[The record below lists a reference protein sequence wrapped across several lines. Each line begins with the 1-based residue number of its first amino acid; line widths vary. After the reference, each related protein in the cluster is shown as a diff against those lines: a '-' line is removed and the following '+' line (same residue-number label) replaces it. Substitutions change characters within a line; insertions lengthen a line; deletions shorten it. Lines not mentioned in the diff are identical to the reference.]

1 MIELKR
7 LSPREVSVL
16 PDVTNALRW
25 LQQQPQLL
33 TGIGRGIE
41 RESLRVRAD
50 GSLSEQGHP
59 IALGSALTH
68 DWIITDFAESLM
80 EFVTPVDRDIPHL
93 LTFLRDLHRHVAK
106 NIGDERLWPFS
117 IPGTITDTET
127 IALAEYGSSNLGRMK
142 HIYRQGLK
150 HRYGSLM
157 QVISGIHY
165 NFSLPTAFWE
175 ARALADNDTRPV
187 QEIASDGYLRL
198 IRNYYRF
205 GWIIPY
211 LFGASPAVCESFLG
225 DNPVSKT
232 MESDGQGARWF
243 PYATSLRLSDLGYT
257 NKSQSGLEISFNS
270 LEEYV
275 AGLKRAIATPS
286 DAYEK
291 MGLFDA
297 QQRRIQLNTNVL
309 QIENE
314 LYAPIRPKRVI
325 RRGEAPSD
333 ALKRG
338 GIEYIEVRSL
348 DINPFSATGISE
360 EQVRFLDLF
369 LIWCALIDSPEMD
382 QAQLSFV
389 KGNWNTVILEGRRPG
404 LKLKAECG
412 QQDFSLQEAGAALFD
427 GLALIAKNLDQG
439 EDTAYQ
445 TTCQTL
451 RGMITDPESTYS
463 GKILSV
469 IKQEGFIGSG
479 ITLAENYRQALRQEP
494 LEILNADIFAEKAAE
509 SITEQQNIEASDT
522 LSFEEYLA
530 SRKG

>member
-1 MIELKR
+1 M
-7 LSPREVSVL
+7 L

-33 TGIGRGIE
+33 SGIGRGIE
-41 RESLRVRAD
+41 RESLRIRAD

-59 IALGSALTH
+59 TALGSALTH

-93 LTFLRDLHRHVAK
+93 LTFLRDLHRYVIK
-106 NIGDERLWPFS
+106 NLGDERLWPFS
-117 IPGTITDTET
+117 IPGNITDTET
-127 IALAEYGSSNLGRMK
+127 IALADYGKSNLGQMK

-175 ARALADNDTRPV
+175 AKALANNDTRPL
-187 QEIASDGYLRL
+187 QDIASDGYLHL
-198 IRNYYRF
+198 IRNYYRY

-225 DNPVSKT
+225 HNPVVDT

-257 NKSQSGLEISFNS
+257 NKSQSGLAISFNS

-275 AGLKRAIATPS
+275 AGLKQAIATPS
-286 DAYEK
+286 ADYEK

-297 QQRRIQLNTNVL
+297 QQQRIQLNTNVL

-360 EQVRFLDLF
+360 EQVRFLDTF
-369 LIWCALIDSPEMD
+369 LIWCALIESPPMD
-382 QAQLSFV
+382 QEQLHFV
-389 KGNWNTVILEGRRPG
+389 KSNWNTVIMQGRKPG
-404 LKLKAECG
+404 LRLKGECG
-412 QQDFSLQEAGAALFD
+412 QRDFSLKDAASVLFD
-427 GLALIAKNLDQG
+427 GLTSIAEILDQNSDG
-439 EDTAYQ
+439 PYQ
-445 TTCQTL
+445 STCHHL
-451 RGMITDPESTYS
+451 RNMISDPELTYS
-463 GKILSV
+463 GKILNI

-479 ITLAENYRQALRQEP
+479 VTLAENYRQSLLQEP
-494 LEILNADIFAEKAAE
+494 LEILTEDIFVEKAAE
-509 SITEQQNIEASDT
+509 SFAEQQNIEAADT

-530 SRKG
+530 SRNG

>member
-50 GSLSEQGHP
+50 GALSEQGHP
-59 IALGSALTH
+59 AALGSALTH
-68 DWIITDFAESLM
+68 DWIITDFAEALM

-106 NIGDERLWPFS
+106 KLGDERLWPFS
-117 IPGTITDTET
+117 IPGKITDPQT
-127 IALAEYGSSNLGRMK
+127 IELANYGSSNLGQMK

-175 ARALADNDTRPV
+175 ARATAENDSRPLQDV
-187 QEIASDGYLRL
+187 ASDGYLGL

-211 LFGASPAVCESFLG
+211 LFGASPAVCESFLS
-225 DNPVSKT
+225 DTSVLET
-232 MESDGQGARWF
+232 MESDGQGTRWF

-257 NKSQSGLEISFNS
+257 NKSQSGLAISFNS
-270 LEEYV
+270 LDEYV
-275 AGLKRAIATPS
+275 AGLKQAIATPS
-286 DAYEK
+286 AAYEK

-333 ALKRG
+333 ALQRG

-360 EQVRFLDLF
+360 EQVRFLDVF
-369 LIWCALIDSPEMD
+369 LVWCALIDSPDMD
-382 QAQLSFV
+382 AAQLNFV
-389 KGNWNTVILEGRRPG
+389 KGNWNSVIMQGRKPG
-404 LKLKAECG
+404 LSLKGECG
-412 QQDFSLQEAGAALFD
+412 QHNFSLQEAGLALFD
-427 GLALIAKNLDQG
+427 GLDTIAQILDG
-439 EDTAYQ
+439 EPNGPYQ
-445 TTCQTL
+445 TTCQRL
-451 RGMITDPESTYS
+451 RGMIVDPESTYS

-469 IKQEGFIGSG
+469 IKQEGFVGSG
-479 ITLAENYRQALRQEP
+479 VTLAENYRQALQQEP
-494 LEILNADIFAEKAAE
+494 LEILTEDIFAKKAAE
-509 SITEQQNIEASDT
+509 SLAEQQDIEANDT
-522 LSFEEYLA
+522 LTFEQYLA
-530 SRKG
+530 SRNG